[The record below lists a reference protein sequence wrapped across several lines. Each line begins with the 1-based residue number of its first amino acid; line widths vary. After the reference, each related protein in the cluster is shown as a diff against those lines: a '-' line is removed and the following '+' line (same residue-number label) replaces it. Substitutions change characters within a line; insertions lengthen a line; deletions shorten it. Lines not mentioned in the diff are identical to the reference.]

1 MSLSDQEKVELFIER
16 AKLSGFNPLVV
27 GPKRMREY
35 TNELTNRFGQDR
47 WDYYATVAA
56 IGSVYIMMIK
66 EFEENGES
74 DLIELYENAI
84 DEWDKDARHKVDNL
98 MEFVLDHEITS
109 KRDYYTYIGIWLI
122 EQMKDS
128 EIENDKMDIATDLG
142 KLIRTNMKIAMLH

>member
-27 GPKRMREY
+27 GPEHVNEY
-35 TNELTNRFGQDR
+35 ANELANRFGQDR

-56 IGSVYIMMIK
+56 IGSVYTMMIE

-84 DEWDKDARHKVDNL
+84 DEWDKDALHKVDNF
-98 MEFVLDHEITS
+98 MEFILDHEITS